1 MNEGKWLGI
10 GGHIIDGE
18 SPDEALIREVKEETG
33 LDLLIFNKR
42 GIIEFVNDD
51 YKEIMHLYV
60 ASKFKGTLTPCD
72 EGELKW
78 IDKDKILCLNI
89 WQGDR
94 LFLNKLVS
102 SNDFIKLRLIYKN
115 DEFIRGVEL

>member
-42 GIIEFVNDD
+42 G
-51 YKEIMHLYV
+51 
-60 ASKFKGTLTPCD
+60 FKT
-72 EGELKW
+72 
-78 IDKDKILCLNI
+78 
-89 WQGDR
+89 
-94 LFLNKLVS
+94 V
-102 SNDFIKLRLIYKN
+102 
-115 DEFIRGVEL
+115 